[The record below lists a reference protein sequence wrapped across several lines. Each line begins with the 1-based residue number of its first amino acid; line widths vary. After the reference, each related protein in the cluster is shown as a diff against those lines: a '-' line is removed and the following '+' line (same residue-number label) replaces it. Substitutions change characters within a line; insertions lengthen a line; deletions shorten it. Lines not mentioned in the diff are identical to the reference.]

1 MEKQAKAARELFV
14 GNLTPGMV
22 TDASLYQ
29 VRSSQLLVVVGY
41 VCSTVI
47 LTLQA

>member
-29 VRSSQLLVVVGY
+29 VQSTQLVVVGC
-41 VCSTVI
+41 VCSTFI